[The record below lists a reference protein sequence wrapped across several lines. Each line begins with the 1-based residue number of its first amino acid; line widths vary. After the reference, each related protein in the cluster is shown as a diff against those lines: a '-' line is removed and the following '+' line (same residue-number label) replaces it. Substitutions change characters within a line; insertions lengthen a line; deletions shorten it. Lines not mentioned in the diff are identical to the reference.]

1 MKGMAMRSTH
11 IVASILAIASAA
23 AMAQPLPDTAQAL
36 RTLMGPSNQPGTGM
50 VPQQIGPS
58 PGVPQGTMVQAKA
71 GDTLAKIIAAN
82 MGPHP
87 YDAKK
92 LHQAIAAMNPQAFL
106 KGNPNRLVA
115 GSVIRLPSPGEL
127 HAVMSGQMAAMP
139 MAAPMQMQPMH
150 TPNMAPMPHT
160 ASAPIRPGYG
170 NGMASTS
177 NAPTGAEDF
186 ERHRGWVRFPR

>member
-1 MKGMAMRSTH
+1 
-11 IVASILAIASAA
+11 
-23 AMAQPLPDTAQAL
+23 
-36 RTLMGPSNQPGTGM
+36 
-50 VPQQIGPS
+50 
-58 PGVPQGTMVQAKA
+58 MVQTKA

-82 MGPHP
+82 MGAHP

-127 HAVMSGQMAAMP
+127 HAVMSGQMTAMP

-160 ASAPIRPGYG
+160 ASAPMRYG
-170 NGMASTS
+170 NGMGTPS